1 MAQNMVQAA
10 PARLLSLDVFRGIT
24 VAAMILVN
32 NPGDWGHIY
41 SPLRHARWDG
51 CTPTDL
57 VFPFFLFIVGVSI
70 VYALSGKK
78 ADPTTHGKTIL
89 RIVKRSLIIFGIGIF
104 LALFADFDF
113 VNLRIPGVLQRIAV
127 VFLFSSIIFLKTST
141 RVQLFLM
148 AFILLLYWGLM
159 TLVPVPGI
167 GQPNLEPSTNLGA
180 WLDNKLLPGHLWAS
194 SKIWDPEGILS
205 TLPAIVTGLSGGLG
219 GKWLR
224 QPTEAAHKT
233 TGLLLYGNL
242 AMLAGLAWNLV
253 FPINK
258 ALWTSSYVLY
268 TAGLAAIGLGICYW
282 FIDVKGHRFGIKPFA
297 AFGMNAITVYVIAG
311 LLPDIFNM
319 IQVTGPAG
327 KSMGL
332 WRYLNEILFVP
343 YFNPE
348 NASLLA
354 ALLFVL
360 ICFIPIWIMY
370 QRRIIIKI

>member
-1 MAQNMVQAA
+1 MTQNMVQAA

-41 SPLRHARWDG
+41 APLQHAHWDG

-57 VFPFFLFIVGVSI
+57 VFPFFLFMVGVSI
-70 VYALSGKK
+70 VYALSNKK
-78 ADPTTHGKTIL
+78 ADPATHSKTIFRVL
-89 RIVKRSLIIFGIGIF
+89 KRSLIIFGIGIF
-104 LALFADFDF
+104 LALFPDFDF
-113 VNLRIPGVLQRIAV
+113 ANLRIPGVLQRIAV
-127 VFLFSSIIFLKTST
+127 VFFFSSIIFLKTST

-148 AFILLLYWGLM
+148 AFILLLYWTLM

-167 GQPNLEPSTNLGA
+167 GEPNLEPSTNLGA

-205 TLPAIVTGLSGGLG
+205 TLPAIVTGLSGVLA

-224 QPTEAAHKT
+224 SPADAAHKT
-233 TGLLLYGNL
+233 AGLLLYGNL
-242 AMLAGLAWNLV
+242 SMLGGLIWNLA

-282 FIDVKGHRFGIKPFA
+282 FIDVKEYKAWTKPFA

-311 LLPDIFNM
+311 LLPSILNM
-319 IQVTGPAG
+319 IQLTGPG
-327 KSMGL
+327 GTPMGL
-332 WRYLNEILFVP
+332 RRYINELLFIP

-354 ALLFVL
+354 ALLFVF

>member
-1 MAQNMVQAA
+1 MTQNIMQAA
-10 PARLLSLDVFRGIT
+10 PARLLSLDGFRGIT
-24 VAAMILVN
+24 VTAMILVN
-32 NPGDWGHIY
+32 NPGDWSHIY
-41 SPLRHARWDG
+41 APLQHARWDG

-57 VFPFFLFIVGVSI
+57 IFPFFLFIVGVSI

-89 RIVKRSLIIFGIGIF
+89 RILKRSLIIFGIGIF
-104 LALFADFDF
+104 LALFPDFDF
-113 VNLRIPGVLQRIAV
+113 TNLRIPGVLQRIAV
-127 VFLFSSIIFLKTST
+127 VFLFSGIIFLKIST

-159 TLVPVPGI
+159 TLVPVPGMGI
-167 GQPNLEPSTNLGA
+167 PNLEPATNLGA

-205 TLPAIVTGLSGGLG
+205 TLPAIVTGLSGVLA

-224 QPTEAAHKT
+224 QPTDAAHKT

-242 AMLAGLAWNLV
+242 AMLGGLIWNLV

-282 FIDVKGHRFGIKPFA
+282 FIDVKEYKAWTKPFA

-311 LLPDIFNM
+311 L
-319 IQVTGPAG
+319 
-327 KSMGL
+327 
-332 WRYLNEILFVP
+332 
-343 YFNPE
+343 
-348 NASLLA
+348 
-354 ALLFVL
+354 
-360 ICFIPIWIMY
+360 
-370 QRRIIIKI
+370 

>member
-32 NPGDWGHIY
+32 NPGDWGNIY

-78 ADPTTHGKTIL
+78 ADPTTHGKTIV

-205 TLPAIVTGLSGGLG
+205 TLPAIVTGLSGVLA

-319 IQVTGPAG
+319 IQVTGPAS
-327 KSMGL
+327 KSMCL